1 MIPPRIVILTGKRG
15 AGKSTV
21 CSKTVDLAQARGY
34 TCGGIITLRRTTPG
48 CPTDCRDVLDVHTGL
63 SRRFTVHA
71 EPDSSLA
78 SATVVQGRFRFDP
91 QTLAWAEDL
100 LAQATPSHLF
110 VVDELGPLEIIR
122 GQGWQKAI
130 NALREGDFR
139 LALVVV
145 RPELVD
151 QARLRLPPAPTTTLA
166 VTPRNRDTLPGLIL
180 ETLDQQQPALDTP

>member
-1 MIPPRIVILTGKRG
+1 MTPPRIVILTGQRG

-48 CPTDCRDVLDVHTGL
+48 CVTDCRDVLDVRTGHL
-63 SRRFTVHA
+63 RRLTVKV
-71 EPDSSLA
+71 EPDP
-78 SATVVQGRFRFDP
+78 SAANSIVIQGRFRFDP
-91 QTLAWAEDL
+91 QTLAWAEDV
-100 LAQATPSHLF
+100 LAHATPSHLF

-122 GQGWQKAI
+122 GQGWKKAFDVLGKD
-130 NALREGDFR
+130 AFR

-151 QARLRLPPAPTTTLA
+151 QARLRLPPNPTTILTT
-166 VTPRNRDTLPGLIL
+166 TPCTRDDLPTAIL
-180 ETLDQQQPALDTP
+180 EILEQHLPHDRP

>member
-1 MIPPRIVILTGKRG
+1 MTPPRIVILTGERS

-34 TCGGIITLRRTTPG
+34 TCGGIVTLRRAAPG
-48 CPTDCRDVLDVHTGL
+48 CPTDCRDVLDVRTGL
-63 SRRFTVHA
+63 LRQFTVHA
-71 EPDSSLA
+71 EPESSVA
-78 SATVVQGRFRFDP
+78 SSAVVQGRFRFNP
-91 QTLAWAEDL
+91 QTLAWAKDVL
-100 LAQATPSHLF
+100 VQATPSHLL

-122 GQGWQKAI
+122 GQGWQKAFDVL
-130 NALREGDFR
+130 NREDFR

-166 VTPRNRDTLPGLIL
+166 VTHHNRDTLPGLIL
-180 ETLDQQQPALDTP
+180 ETLEQEPIPGSQ